1 MYVLISRVTD
11 PKNFHLIGVPPRDV
25 LEDVAAALIAD
36 GVDVD
41 QFFENACKV
50 TGEWEYDRSK
60 ARLVDR
66 LQQKFSSERS
76 VPLRFRTLAEMLNP
90 QPEAQVVIVCVVEAG
105 GELQPRFV
113 LQDKSSLIHNQE
125 YTFTVSLEQRA
136 AFPSLIQHHRSSTR
150 SGWIG

>member
-1 MYVLISRVTD
+1 MSLLTETISELQVYVLISRVTD
-11 PKNFHLIGVPPRDV
+11 PRNFHLIGVPPRDV

-66 LQQKFSSERS
+66 LQQKFSNERS

-90 QPEAQVVIVCVVEAG
+90 QPEAQVIIVCVVEAG
-105 GELQPRFV
+105 GELTPRFV
-113 LQDKSSLIHNQE
+113 
-125 YTFTVSLEQRA
+125 
-136 AFPSLIQHHRSSTR
+136 
-150 SGWIG
+150 

>member
-11 PKNFHLIGVPPRDV
+11 PRNFHLIGVPPRDV

-41 QFFENACKV
+41 HFFENACTV

-60 ARLVDR
+60 ARLRDR
-66 LQQKFSSERS
+66 LQQKFSNERS

-90 QPEAQVVIVCVVEAG
+90 QPEAQVVIVCG
-105 GELQPRFV
+105 
-113 LQDKSSLIHNQE
+113 
-125 YTFTVSLEQRA
+125 
-136 AFPSLIQHHRSSTR
+136 
-150 SGWIG
+150 

>member
-1 MYVLISRVTD
+1 MSLLTKTIPELQVYVLISRVTD
-11 PKNFHLIGVPPRDV
+11 PSNFHLIGVPPRDI

-50 TGEWEYDRSK
+50 PGEWEYDRSK

-90 QPEAQVVIVCVVEAG
+90 QPEAQVVIVCG
-105 GELQPRFV
+105 
-113 LQDKSSLIHNQE
+113 
-125 YTFTVSLEQRA
+125 
-136 AFPSLIQHHRSSTR
+136 
-150 SGWIG
+150 

>member
-1 MYVLISRVTD
+1 MIFAHEYCRTEKIIGFQVYVLISRVTD
-11 PKNFHLIGVPPRDV
+11 PKNFYLIGVPPRD
-25 LEDVAAALIAD
+25 LIEDVAAALIAE
-36 GVDVD
+36 GIDVD

-90 QPEAQVVIVCVVEAG
+90 QPEAQVVIVCMVGAG
-105 GELQPRFV
+105 GELKPRFV
-113 LQDKSSLIHNQE
+113 
-125 YTFTVSLEQRA
+125 
-136 AFPSLIQHHRSSTR
+136 
-150 SGWIG
+150 

>member
-25 LEDVAAALIAD
+25 LEDVAAALIAE

-66 LQQKFSSERS
+66 VQQKFSSERS

-90 QPEAQVVIVCVVEAG
+90 QPEAQVVIVCVADAEWK
-105 GELQPRFV
+105 LKP
-113 LQDKSSLIHNQE
+113 
-125 YTFTVSLEQRA
+125 
-136 AFPSLIQHHRSSTR
+136 
-150 SGWIG
+150 

>member
-1 MYVLISRVTD
+1 MSLLTETIPELQVYVLISRVTD
-11 PKNFHLIGVPPRDV
+11 PRNCHLIGVPPRDI

-41 QFFENACKV
+41 QFFENACTV

-60 ARLVDR
+60 ARLRDR
-66 LQQKFSSERS
+66 LQQKFSNERS

-105 GELQPRFV
+105 GELKPRFV
-113 LQDKSSLIHNQE
+113 
-125 YTFTVSLEQRA
+125 
-136 AFPSLIQHHRSSTR
+136 
-150 SGWIG
+150 

>member
-1 MYVLISRVTD
+1 MIFLTETIPELQVYVLISRVTD
-11 PKNFHLIGVPPRDV
+11 PRNFHLIGVPPRDI

-105 GELQPRFV
+105 GELKPRFV
-113 LQDKSSLIHNQE
+113 
-125 YTFTVSLEQRA
+125 
-136 AFPSLIQHHRSSTR
+136 
-150 SGWIG
+150 